1 MGYSLVVL
9 LGFLIVVASLGVEH
23 GIQGTGS
30 IIFAQGFSC
39 SVVCG
44 KFLDQGMLAGA
55 FLTTDSPGKP
65 LELNFFFLRKSIF
78 SIMEERKIDF
88 IFNIGMS
95 EEGPQYL
102 ISSNMVSKI
111 KSARKK
117 EISLQMD
124 HSRNVKSP
132 RKPSVCVCWP
142 GIREALT
149 QAPGM
154 VNGDEAIAKH
164 GLTLPQTVSAVVL

>member
-1 MGYSLVVL
+1 M
-9 LGFLIVVASLGVEH
+9 
-23 GIQGTGS
+23 
-30 IIFAQGFSC
+30 
-39 SVVCG
+39 
-44 KFLDQGMLAGA
+44 
-55 FLTTDSPGKP
+55 DSSGKP
-65 LELNFFFLRKSIF
+65 LELNFCFLRKSIL
-78 SIMEERKIDF
+78 SLMEERKIDF

-95 EEGPQYL
+95 EKGPQYL

-132 RKPSVCVCWP
+132 RKPSVCVCWL

-164 GLTLPQTVSAVVL
+164 GLTATDSVCGCAVAQLLVVYLSWQLSPTLGGQVFRLESG